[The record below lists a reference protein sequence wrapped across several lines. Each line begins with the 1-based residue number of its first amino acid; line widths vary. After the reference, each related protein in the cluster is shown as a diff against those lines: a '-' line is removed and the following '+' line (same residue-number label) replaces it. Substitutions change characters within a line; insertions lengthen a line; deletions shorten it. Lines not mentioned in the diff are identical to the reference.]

1 MAKVAARYRR
11 DADDDDEEDG
21 GAVAMLA
28 GTMTMGR
35 ALVCLVLELPDEETT
50 PEDVIEAKKAERE
63 SVIARLVDLNLEI
76 DQLVNFAGDKLFLLL
91 SLPEERILQEA
102 EARQVKV
109 RINEEKYG
117 GALCKFRRQLFEEE
131 AFAKTTDECEACSA
145 LSSLQL
151 LELTHSVVTMEPF
164 DDGSGDA
171 QAFDPQRLV
180 DEGKILAYF
189 YLHYDRSRLKLLEN
203 WVISYLSPQPLE
215 DIRDYFGEK
224 IALFYT
230 WVGFYN
236 TMLWFPAIVGTLLST
251 TKVYFGTSDTPWVS
265 MYGILL
271 TLWTVLVCHL
281 WKRLEA
287 QRRYEW
293 DTLEFEEQEVMRTEF
308 MKNPATLRNAHKNE
322 VTGAIDEYYFDEGGY
337 FPPSGRAGRCAV
349 TFGVIFVMDGLS
361 ILLSIF
367 IYQHAVHPLLSMED
381 HMTGSTVGGVLFSA
395 TSLLL
400 DRVFSALIARLIEWE
415 NWTTE
420 TQHEDAL
427 IVRSCL
433 FNVVNKYFC
442 LILVAFLIN
451 HVPIMGED
459 LSCPD
464 WQCMPVVHTMLMVH
478 FIATA
483 MMQLAEA
490 NLLPYLKKVYT
501 DFKMNASLKK
511 AAGQGAPVKTPME
524 EALETPPFSGVF
536 DQYSPYVFQF
546 GYIACF
552 TVAFPMGA
560 LFALVTNLYQ
570 LRMSAKTLVT
580 ATQRPPYS
588 CASDIGAWQSVMDIV
603 ATASVITNSLII
615 GITSHSCYFYF
626 PEMTM
631 LQRIWAVIILEHLLF
646 GAKIFIENVIK
657 IEDAEAS
664 REYDRKTT
672 MRDFHLKNT
681 FKIELD

>member
-11 DADDDDEEDG
+11 DAGDDEEEDG

-50 PEDVIEAKKAERE
+50 PEDVIEAKKGERE
-63 SVIARLVDLNLEI
+63 AVIARLVDLNLEI

-91 SLPEERILQEA
+91 SLPEERVLQEA
-102 EARQVKV
+102 EARQIKV
-109 RINEEKYG
+109 RLNEEKYG
-117 GALCKFRRQLFEEE
+117 GALCPFRRELFEEE
-131 AFAKTTDECEACSA
+131 AFAKTTDECEACTA

-180 DEGKILAYF
+180 DDGQIVAYF
-189 YLHYDRSRLKLLEN
+189 YLHYERSRLKLLQN
-203 WVISYLSPQPLE
+203 WVASYLSPQPLE

-224 IALFYT
+224 VALFYT

-236 TMLWFPAIVGTLLST
+236 TMLWLPAAIGTLLSC

-265 MYGILL
+265 MYGVFM
-271 TLWTVLVCHL
+271 TLWSVLVCHL

-287 QRRYEW
+287 QRRFEW
-293 DTLEFEEQEVMRTEF
+293 DTIEFEEQEVMRVEF
-308 MKNPATLRNAHKNE
+308 MKNPATLRNTHKNE
-322 VTGAIDEYYFDEGGY
+322 VTGAVDEYYFDEGGY
-337 FPPSGRAGRCAV
+337 LPPTGRAGRCLV

-361 ILLSIF
+361 ILLSVF
-367 IYQHAVHPLLSMED
+367 IYQHAVHPLLSVED
-381 HMTGSTVGGVLFSA
+381 HQTGSTVGGVLFSL
-395 TSLLL
+395 TSLVL
-400 DRVFSALIARLIEWE
+400 DRVFSLLIERLIQWE

-442 LILVAFLIN
+442 LVLVGFLVN
-451 HVPIMGED
+451 HVSFMGRD

-478 FIATA
+478 FVATA
-483 MMQLAEA
+483 AMQLAET
-490 NLLPYLKKVYT
+490 NLLPWLRKQVAEYRS
-501 DFKMNASLKK
+501 NASLKK
-511 AAGQGAPVKTPME
+511 AAGQAAPTKTTME
-524 EALETPPFSGVF
+524 EALEMAPFGGVF

-552 TVAFPMGA
+552 TVAFPMGS

-570 LRMSAKTLVT
+570 LRASAKALV
-580 ATQRPPYS
+580 ADTQRPPYS
-588 CASDIGAWQSVMDIV
+588 CASDIGAWQGVMDTI
-603 ATASVITNSLII
+603 ATASVVTNSLIV
-615 GITSHSCYFYF
+615 GVTSHSCYFWF
-626 PEMTM
+626 PQMTS

-646 GAKIFIENVIK
+646 AAKVFLENIIPIDDVRAK
-657 IEDAEAS
+657 
-664 REYDRKTT
+664 REYEKKAGLRE
-672 MRDFHLKNT
+672 RHLRET
-681 FKIELD
+681 FNMAAD